1 MKIRKKQMGKLVMI
15 CVLAVSMLTGIAVAE
30 VDLADVL
37 KNPASILCS
46 SAKAEKN
53 ESKLTKGEKKKEAK
67 KKKSDKKQKKE
78 AGKKDQKGAAGQQKN
93 DDLKD
98 IMALF
103 QQNNAD
109 RAEQSK
115 DVLTRM
121 VETKTLSKNAV
132 DNINAYLKYENA
144 ALNKISALVNN
155 GKLKENMLKTLE
167 NFVEQM
173 RKDAVK
179 SGAAADILFTR
190 STLQTML
197 LEKVIT
203 QDEHDAI
210 VSQLTQDLL
219 EAAQKAQYIS
229 QAELEAA
236 KPLLTKSA
244 NNG

>member
-15 CVLAVSMLTGIAVAE
+15 CALAVSMLTGIAVAE

-37 KNPASILCS
+37 KNPTSILCS

-78 AGKKDQKGAAGQQKN
+78 AGKKDQKGTADQQKN

-98 IMALF
+98 IAVLF
-103 QQNNAD
+103 QQNTAD
-109 RAEQSK
+109 AEVQSK
-115 DVLTRM
+115 DLLTRM
-121 VETKTLSKNAV
+121 AETKVLSKNAV

-144 ALNKISALVNN
+144 ALNKISALVND

-167 NFVEQM
+167 HFVEQM